1 MTYNNQD
8 ISNAVPYTTTSESGV
23 TLMEMIAALAII
35 AVIIVGSLALYTA
48 ATSSQASTQLVSD
61 VTAVRAAVKQLYLG
75 QGTYGTSD
83 LSSTLVAAKR
93 LPTTI
98 KSVTTGTGAT
108 ATTSLVHQSGSAITI
123 TGGGATFTVKVAG
136 VSPDVCIPLVTNT
149 EGWSSMLVGDTSV
162 TPPASPATAAT
173 ACGTAAKDI
182 TFTSN

>member
-1 MTYNNQD
+1 MTHNNQD

-35 AVIIVGSLALYTA
+35 AVIVVGSLSLYTA
-48 ATSSQASTQLVSD
+48 ATSSQSSTQLVSD

-75 QGTYGTSD
+75 QGTYGTGN
-83 LSSTLVAAKR
+83 LASTLVASKR

-98 KSVTTGTGAT
+98 RSSTDTPPVLT
-108 ATTSLVHQSGSAITI
+108 HQSGSVITV
-123 TGGGATFTVKVAG
+123 TGASATFTVKVAG

-149 EGWSSMLVGDTSV
+149 EGWSSMLVGDASV
-162 TPPASPATAAT
+162 TSPASPATAAT